1 MKKSKPMIKLI
12 LAVTVSILSI
22 TTFGCPYKSFD
33 DCIVEIG
40 KNLPPDFKPFIEKQC
55 QALGCKNLTKNEESL
70 SKKGI
75 SCEKRTKKR
84 AQLALSTTQNV
95 RSN

>member
-1 MKKSKPMIKLI
+1 MEKSKSIIKLI
-12 LAVTVSILSI
+12 LAVTVSTLSI
-22 TTFGCPYKSFD
+22 TTFACPYKNFD

-55 QALGCKNLTKNEESL
+55 QALGCKNLTK
-70 SKKGI
+70 KGI
-75 SCEKRTKKR
+75 RCEKTTKKR
-84 AQLALSTTQNV
+84 AQLALLTTQNV

>member
-1 MKKSKPMIKLI
+1 MKKSKPIIKLM
-12 LAVTVSILSI
+12 LVMTVSMFSMAS
-22 TTFGCPYKSFD
+22 FACPYKSFD

-55 QALGCKNLTKNEESL
+55 QALGCKNLTNNEEGL

-75 SCEKRTKKR
+75 RCEKTTKKKGPVGPI
-84 AQLALSTTQNV
+84 NNPKKKV
-95 RSN
+95 

>member
-1 MKKSKPMIKLI
+1 MKKSIPIKLMMI
-12 LAVTVSILSI
+12 VAVSILSM
-22 TTFGCPYKSFD
+22 TTFACPYKSFD
-33 DCIVEIG
+33 DCLVEIG

-55 QALGCKNLTKNEESL
+55 QALGCKNLTSNEENL

-75 SCEKRTKKR
+75 RCEKKTKKR
-84 AQLALSTTQNV
+84 AQLALLTTQNV